1 MILFDI
7 DGTLLSTPITE
18 EGEGRRYVVTID
30 DVVGK
35 EPNVVPSR
43 FAGMVDP
50 QICKILLSEMG
61 LTNDRVEYFLPKVL
75 SHMGEVY
82 GKMEKKVGLNSG
94 VTGLLAILATSPG
107 VVTGVLT
114 GNLKSVAEQKLTCT
128 GIRVYCSEMFCA
140 DRYFDRTSL
149 VENAAKTCVR
159 EYGLK
164 STRSIV
170 IVGDTPRD
178 IEAANAS
185 GTTSVGIATGVYSMT
200 QLRQAGATHVYPTL
214 EATEEL
220 LASLGVRLGGEK
232 R

>member
-1 MILFDI
+1 VVLFDI

-18 EGEGRRYVVTID
+18 EGEGRRYVETIR

-35 EPNVVPSR
+35 EPYVVPSR

-75 SHMGEVY
+75 WHMGEVY
-82 GKMEKKVGLNSG
+82 GTVEKKVALNTG

-107 VVTGVLT
+107 LVTGVLT
-114 GNLKSVAEQKLTCT
+114 GNLKAVAEQKLTCT
-128 GIRVYCSEMFCA
+128 GIRVYCSELFCA
-140 DRYFDRTSL
+140 DKYFDRTSL
-149 VENAAKTCVR
+149 VKNAVRTCVR
-159 EYGLK
+159 KYELS
-164 STRSIV
+164 STRHIV

-185 GTTSVGIATGVYSMT
+185 ETTSVGIATGVYSMA
-200 QLRQAGATHVYPTL
+200 QLGQAGATHVFPNL

-220 LASLGVRLGGEK
+220 LASLGVRFGDAK